1 MKKIRERVL
10 SGEILV
16 SDGAWG
22 TMLHSKG
29 LKMGECPELWNVS
42 HRTEV
47 LDIAKSYAAAGAD
60 MIETNSF
67 GGNKF
72 KLEYFGL
79 GQNVT
84 ELNKAAAE
92 ISREA
97 AGDKIIVLG
106 SVGPTGKIIMMVDV
120 TPEDL
125 YECFREQVMA
135 LEAGGADAIAIETMF
150 DLEEAKCAIRAAKQN
165 TRCEIICTM
174 TFDGNDNIGFHTMM
188 GTDPQTAAESLIEA
202 GAEIIGANCGNGIEN
217 MVGIA
222 RQFRLVDKTIPI
234 LIQANAG
241 LPTLID
247 GKSVFPESPEIMAS
261 FIRPLID
268 AGANIIG
275 GCCGTTPEHIRKFVE
290 TIRTTDAEGV
300 KTHN

>member
-1 MKKIRERVL
+1 MKKIKERIL

-29 LKMGECPELWNVS
+29 LKMGDCPESWNVS
-42 HRTEV
+42 HRTEISE
-47 LDIAKSYAAAGAD
+47 IAKSYVDAGAD

-72 KLEYFGL
+72 KLDYYGL
-79 GQNVT
+79 GQKVI
-84 ELNKAAAE
+84 ELNKVAAE

-97 AGDKIIVLG
+97 AGDRINVLG
-106 SVGPTGKIIMMVDV
+106 SVGPTGKILMTGDV
-120 TPEDL
+120 TIEDL
-125 YECFREQVMA
+125 YECFKEQVKA

-150 DLEEAKCAIRAAKQN
+150 DLEEAKCAIRAAREN
-165 TRCEIICTM
+165 TRCEVICTM

-188 GTDPQTAAESLIEA
+188 GTDPRSAAESLIEA
-202 GAEIIGANCGNGIEN
+202 GAGIIGANCGNGIEN
-217 MVGIA
+217 MVGITK
-222 RQFRLVDKTIPI
+222 QFRLVDKTIPI

-241 LPTLID
+241 LPVLVD
-247 GKSVFPESPEIMAS
+247 GKSVFPETPEIMAK
-261 FIRPLID
+261 FVNPLID

-275 GCCGTTPEHIRKFVE
+275 GCCGTTPEHIRKIVE
-290 TIRTTDAEGV
+290 TVRTAKASRVE
-300 KTHN
+300 THR